1 MLWHNRL
8 WELNDLGYLTSCAGD
23 QPKRLCRHRGSSD
36 SYGRSTG
43 LRGTSASIRREMQVL
58 RTEWLLT
65 FPGKPAALAALE
77 RNFPIEFLPKA
88 PLVYHT
94 VLSRNNL
101 TKTAVNLG
109 QAAVK
114 PRLNR
119 GRNEVRPRLN
129 LGQTKV

>member
-1 MLWHNRL
+1 MHAATPRL
-8 WELNDLGYLTSCAGD
+8 AVIGI
-23 QPKRLCRHRGSSD
+23 Q
-36 SYGRSTG
+36 
-43 LRGTSASIRREMQVL
+43 GTIFSEHEVFR
-58 RTEWLLT
+58 
-65 FPGKPAALAALE
+65 
-77 RNFPIEFLPKA
+77 
-88 PLVYHT
+88 VYDFKIVFILT